1 MREAVVSLISPAE
14 AQNCEGRGTAGVATL
29 PGEIYPHQMN
39 VNYCTATIV
48 LSLSL
53 FPLLIASQ

>member
-1 MREAVVSLISPAE
+1 MREAVVSPLSFSVAR
-14 AQNCEGRGTAGVATL
+14 EGRGKAGVANL

-53 FPLLIASQ
+53 SSLLIASV